1 MYQPSQNFI
10 NELNKTS
17 RLFRARVTCG
27 TDTLTEEIKKMIFTL
42 GSCGAD
48 TFTIGSVFA
57 SYVDITLSFT
67 ELSLAGKEMFVEIGL
82 LLPDETVE
90 YIPMGYFTAS
100 PADISKSRDQ
110 TILKATDRISS
121 KCGGPYIPSITFP
134 TTIQAV
140 MNDVSTQAG
149 IRIKTSLPTTGIIQ
163 KEMKN
168 LTYRE
173 ILGYLSGLLGGFCY
187 ADKLG
192 NICIAAYPSVAT
204 STVDSDRFWNIQMG
218 EDKHSVNSVKVI
230 VSEGGED
237 ADGNVVPEVSY
248 SAGSGSGITVS
259 NPYMTGDL
267 FVGVKNRILN
277 YSFDVGTVRML
288 GDPCLDPAD
297 AITVT
302 DYAGREYLL
311 PCMSITQE
319 YDGGLSTTI
328 TTPGQAVSDDGIKGP
343 ITQQVERLAAE
354 MIMTK
359 EVVAKKLTA
368 DQADLRYVTAEIA
381 TIMQASI
388 NELSAEQANFE
399 NLTTK
404 NFNAVNGELNKLSV
418 DALNA
423 RYIQIDMGNIDVANI
438 DKATVA
444 SLLTEI
450 GLITTAVIQDGH
462 VTGSLDSVE
471 VNANSIKAGTLSVDR
486 LIING
491 SDQSIIYAINNAGEL
506 ESQSVDT
513 IDGGV
518 LTERT
523 VTADK
528 IVAHSI
534 TSTEITTEN
543 IMGSNGWINLSEA
556 TFNYGGKIIFDGKNL
571 YVDAESLKAVLG
583 DYYSTQD
590 DVINRLASIKSD
602 VENIDLEVS
611 QLSSQNGFSVG
622 NVLQNYEGYDI
633 PTLYNYP
640 TFTDF
645 FIWDVCSDT
654 MYCQDDLI
662 CGTNDYA
669 SHAYDVY
676 KSTKY
681 NRYYAFKQDENG
693 EYYWVQLTAAEYEI
707 LSSQYSSVKVDSDG
721 IRLYSAQNE
730 NSAYLDIK
738 PDGIRASKIYC
749 C

>member
-1 MYQPSQNFI
+1 MYQPSENFLT
-10 NELNKTS
+10 ELNKTS
-17 RLFRARVTCG
+17 RLFRARITCG

-57 SYVDITLSFT
+57 SYVDITLSSI
-67 ELSLAGKEMFVEIGL
+67 ELSLTGKEMFIEIGL
-82 LLPDETVE
+82 LLPDDAVE

-100 PADISKSRDQ
+100 PADISRSRDQ

-121 KCGGPYIPSITFP
+121 KCGGLYIPSINFP
-134 TTIQAV
+134 ATIQAV

-149 IRIKTSLPTTGIIQ
+149 ITIKTSLPTTGVIQ

-173 ILGYLSGLLGGFCY
+173 ILGCIAGLLGGFCY

-192 NICIAAYPSVAT
+192 NICIAAYPSASSLT
-204 STVDSDRFWNIQMG
+204 IENERSWTMEMG
-218 EDKHSVNSVKVI
+218 EEYSVGSLKVI

-237 ADGNVVPEVSY
+237 ADGNEVAGVSY
-248 SAGSGSGITVS
+248 SAGSGNGITVS
-259 NPYMTGDL
+259 NQYMTESL
-267 FVGVKNRILN
+267 FNDMKSRVLN
-277 YSFDVGTVRML
+277 YSFCSGTARVL
-288 GDPCLDPAD
+288 GDPRLDPSD
-297 AITVT
+297 AITVINF
-302 DYAGREYLL
+302 AGKDFFV
-311 PCMSITQE
+311 PCMSIIQE

-328 TTPGQAVSDDGIKGP
+328 TTPGQAVSDDGINGP

-354 MIMTK
+354 MVMTK

-388 NELSAEQANFE
+388 DELSAEQADFE

-418 DALNA
+418 DTLNA

-438 DKATVA
+438 NKATVG
-444 SLLTEI
+444 SLLAEI

-491 SDQSIIYAINNAGEL
+491 SDKSIIYAINNAGEL

-571 YVDAESLKAVLG
+571 YIDAESLKAVLG

-590 DVINRLASIKSD
+590 DVVNRLASIKSD

-633 PTLYNYP
+633 PTLHNYP

-693 EYYWVQLTAAEYEI
+693 VYYWVQLTAAEYEI

-721 IRLYSAQNE
+721 IWLYSAQNE

-738 PDGIRASKIYC
+738 PDGVRASKIYC